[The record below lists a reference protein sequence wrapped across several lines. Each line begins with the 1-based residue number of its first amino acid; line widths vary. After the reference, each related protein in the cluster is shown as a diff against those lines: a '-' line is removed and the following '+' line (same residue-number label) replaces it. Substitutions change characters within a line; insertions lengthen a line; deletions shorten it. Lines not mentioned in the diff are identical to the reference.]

1 MYDKNIG
8 MYFRH
13 VDIIGISFSS
23 QFEFFPEFFNKLETY
38 FSHFT
43 II

>member
-1 MYDKNIG
+1 MREFRIKYIKYMYDKNIG

-23 QFEFFPEFFNKLETY
+23 QFEFFN
-38 FSHFT
+38 
-43 II
+43 

>member
-1 MYDKNIG
+1 MFDKNIG
-8 MYFRH
+8 IYFRH
-13 VDIIGISFSS
+13 VDIIDISFSS
-23 QFEFFPEFFNKLETY
+23 QFEFINKLETY